1 MPNENVIA
9 DPDAPIRR
17 NEDLLC
23 GRLVAMPTSH
33 SMTDLENVRKQRGLK
48 DIISIDFPAMPDTIE
63 LARTTDYWVN
73 PNLVMPD
80 GIHQYKATKPLEIPI
95 SFKLHAMDQQYC
107 KQGALTLLQLAAR
120 LHSFVL
126 PISTFRGAYTIAPK
140 APNPTP
146 TSGRS
151 DSALNES
158 NANVEQQQ
166 QFEVANATN
175 TRTGAIYPPVTCWL
189 YLMWTANDQPGIS
202 CIGYV
207 REVKVQ
213 FNGPWMRGPNKSFNL
228 PTSADFSFVF
238 IHRPGHTNNLAVQA
252 DSAFPSINAASSQA
266 FADDVRKNLY
276 NTRHLIAAFEY
287 QGFNSSVPDQAVP
300 EPEPTPTTEPAPA
313 PTPQNQTPIPANDP
327 QIYQPIT

>member
-1 MPNENVIA
+1 MPDVIA
-9 DPDAPIRR
+9 NSDVSIRR
-17 NEDLLC
+17 SDELLC
-23 GRLVAMPTSH
+23 GRLVALPTSH
-33 SMTDLENVRKQRGLK
+33 SMTDLENVQKQRGLK
-48 DIISIDFPAMPDTIE
+48 NNIISIDFPAMPDTIE

-95 SFKLHAMDQQYC
+95 SFKLHAMDSQYC

-126 PISTFRGAYTIAPK
+126 PISTFRGAYKIAPS
-140 APNPTP
+140 AEDPQPTN
-146 TSGRS
+146 GQ
-151 DSALNES
+151 S
-158 NANVEQQQ
+158 NVGQTEAASKQANTFQVTGADNSTQ
-166 QFEVANATN
+166 
-175 TRTGAIYPPVTCWL
+175 GAIYPPVTCWL
-189 YLMWTANDQPGIS
+189 HLMWTGEQQPGIS

-213 FNGPWMRGPNKSFNL
+213 FNGPWLRGPNKSFNL

-238 IHRPGHTNNLAVQA
+238 IHRPGHTNNLAARV
-252 DSAFPSINAASSQA
+252 DTAFPSINGIASQA

-287 QGFNSSVPDQAVP
+287 QGFNSSVPANATPPP
-300 EPEPTPTTEPAPA
+300 EQPPTQEPAPA

-327 QIYQPIT
+327 QIFDRERIS